1 MDALQPFDNE
11 VGGGVREGVMGP
23 KGGTICAAL
32 IVVTLVA
39 SCESE
44 STPSVDAES
53 GPSADPG
60 ASSSRVSETPTEAP
74 TVCPHPLGGQCLGEL
89 ESGRRYRTEI
99 FTPRIEYATPPGWS
113 NMEDLPGNFLLL
125 PPRRGVEGVDAG
137 TVDYLGVYSG
147 ATVAAADC
155 APEPVPGVGL
165 EPEAVVTALASRPGL
180 IVSEPRDVVVGGL
193 KGLVIEIE
201 QEPDTTAGCKVEG
214 DLTII
219 PLFIGTGPAEVEHAQ
234 VPDLRT
240 HLYAL
245 DNGRSNVI
253 IEVSDIGRDKRP
265 FDYEQVVKDLRFS
278 PS

>member
-1 MDALQPFDNE
+1 
-11 VGGGVREGVMGP
+11 MGP
-23 KGGTICAAL
+23 TRGKICSAL
-32 IVVTLVA
+32 MAVTLLA
-39 SCESE
+39 ACGSE
-44 STPSVDAES
+44 SPPSSRAGS
-53 GPSADPG
+53 GQSGDPG
-60 ASSSRVSETPTEAP
+60 ASSSRVSEAPTEAP

-89 ESGRRYRTEI
+89 EGGRRYRTEI
-99 FTPRIEYATPPGWS
+99 FTPQIAYTTPPGWS

-125 PPRRGVEGVDAG
+125 PPRRSVEGVDAG
-137 TVDYLGVYSG
+137 TTDYLGVYSG

-155 APEPVPGVGL
+155 APKPIPGVGL
-165 EPEAVVTALASRPGL
+165 DPDAVITALANRPGL

-193 KGLVIEIE
+193 KGLVIDIE
-201 QEPDTTAGCKVEG
+201 QEPDTTAGCKVGG

-245 DNGRSNVI
+245 ANGGSNVI
-253 IEVSDIGRDKRP
+253 IEVSNVGRDKRP
-265 FDYEQVVKDLRFS
+265 FDYEEVVKNLRFS